1 MFEEALKTWH
11 EKQKI
16 VSPLG
21 GGYQGDTLSD
31 SEMVILQSFIDAT
44 HSVITWWVTSRVAIN
59 FCSLLQKTIDWIF
72 HINLWIIYNA
82 CVCRDMTSYSILA
95 L

>member
-44 HSVITWWVTSRVAIN
+44 HSVITW
-59 FCSLLQKTIDWIF
+59 
-72 HINLWIIYNA
+72 
-82 CVCRDMTSYSILA
+82 
-95 L
+95 